1 MGTTARILLLC
12 GVLAVAALAACLLD
26 TRIQRAGIHWLDLG
40 DAVYRRFR
48 PSDCSIDD
56 FASGQMNLV
65 NPISMMDASELL
77 GANRGVKSFAL
88 SVADVNSDGKDDV
101 LIGAHENNPL
111 LFINTGD
118 GFTDESRALFAAG
131 RILDRHGYSFADLD
145 NDGDLD
151 LAIASGGEDGV
162 GKGDPNL
169 FLRNDSHH
177 GALQFAEVDVS
188 TEMAE
193 PAARSRSLMPTAS
206 ADGKAID
213 LYFTALLRNGFPNSL
228 FKNAGSQKPFLF
240 QPQQSFLTLS
250 INDHGRGVIADFDGD
265 GSNDY
270 LVVEEW
276 RLKIYWHDASR
287 RRPSILSYRAASTT
301 VGDLNNDGRLD
312 IFLGTFSGP
321 SKSDNLAANSEEL
334 IYVVHNH
341 GDDDSSSIRF
351 KSRTSVLEF
360 NLDQFIQATMD
371 RPLAGRE
378 DIYLGSRKLHPESR
392 TFALD
397 RQQALGQP
405 TDFANP
411 GIYIWYST
419 ATQEWN
425 MKWVFY
431 DNLEEFK
438 GVVRG
443 DGITGVVRTN
453 FTITDADPMTDAIF
467 INNGNGNFSEL
478 CTGLSAHRETT
489 SDSTVADF
497 NNDGWL
503 DIIGLRRGEPGSPNG
518 DLVVLTNHSGE
529 LFSETRI
536 ALRDSDRLKSADV
549 IAYGFFDGDEK
560 PDIVFTNGYGQIP
573 GNDGSPRLMLNNTST
588 QHPALLVN
596 LKGTSSNKFGTGARL
611 TLTDAND
618 KLIGFRFQGLNSNIT
633 QDTHWMHFGLGE
645 FPAPYHLKVDWPD
658 GITTSHGFSAP
669 GRYEV
674 VQ

>member
-1 MGTTARILLLC
+1 MGSRSRIVLLC
-12 GVLAVAALAACLLD
+12 GVLAAATFAAYQLNSK
-26 TRIQRAGIHWLDLG
+26 IQRAGIHWLDVG

-48 PSDCSIDD
+48 PSDCSADD
-56 FASGQMNLV
+56 VASAPLNKV
-65 NPISMMDASELL
+65 DSISMKDASELL
-77 GANRGVKSFAL
+77 GANRAVKSFAL
-88 SVADVNSDGKDDV
+88 SVVDLNSDGKDDV

-111 LFINTGD
+111 LFMNAGER
-118 GFTDESRALFAAG
+118 FTDESRALFADD

-162 GKGDPNL
+162 GTGDPNL
-169 FLRNDSHH
+169 FLRNDSDE
-177 GALQFAEVDVS
+177 GALQFTEMQVS

-193 PAARSRSLMPTAS
+193 PAARSRSLMPIAS
-206 ADGKAID
+206 ADGKAVD
-213 LYFTALLRNGFPNSL
+213 LYLAALFRDGFPNRL
-228 FKNAGSQKPFLF
+228 FNNLGSQKPFQF
-240 QPQQSFLTLS
+240 QPAQNFLTLS

-265 GSNDY
+265 GNNDY

-276 RLKIYWHDASR
+276 RLKIYWHSDSR

-301 VGDLNNDGRLD
+301 VGDFNNDGYLD

-321 SKSDNLAANSEEL
+321 SRSDNLAANDDEL
-334 IYVVHNH
+334 IYVIHKNRV
-341 GDDDSSSIRF
+341 DDSSSIRF
-351 KSRTSVLEF
+351 KSQSSVLEF
-360 NLDQFIQATMD
+360 NLDQYIPATVD
-371 RPLAGRE
+371 RPLAGGQ

-392 TFALD
+392 IFSLD
-397 RQQALGQP
+397 RQQALEQP
-405 TDFANP
+405 TDFSQP

-419 ATQEWN
+419 STQEWN
-425 MKWVFY
+425 MQWVFY

-443 DGITGVVRTN
+443 DAISGVVGTN
-453 FTITDADPMTDAIF
+453 FTRNNPDPVTDAIF
-467 INNGNGNFSEL
+467 INQGDGNFSEL

-503 DIIGLRRGEPGSPNG
+503 DIIGLRQGEQGSPSG
-518 DLVVLTNHSGE
+518 DLVVLTNHAGS
-529 LFSETRI
+529 LFTETRI
-536 ALRDSDRLKSADV
+536 GLRDEDKLKNADL
-549 IAYGFFDGDEK
+549 IAHGFFDGDDK
-560 PDIVFTNGYGQIP
+560 PDIFLTNGYGQVP
-573 GNDGSPRLMLNNTST
+573 GNDGSLRLMLNNSST
-588 QHPALLVN
+588 QHPALMVN
-596 LKGTSSNKFGTGARL
+596 LRGTSANRFGTGARL

-618 KLIGFRFQGLNSNIT
+618 SLIGFRLQGLNSNIT
-633 QDTHWMHFGLGE
+633 QDTHWMHFGLGQ

-658 GITTSHGFSAP
+658 GITTRHAFSAP